1 MDHHQKTAVVLQA
14 ATSGIVLL
22 MFTLMFVV
30 GGALVALVL
39 PYRDALQI
47 GALGGALG
55 LVVCTLLSLELVAAI
70 GCLRG
75 WRLARPVLLGLSV
88 LQLLEFPIGTALG
101 GYTLWAFLRHE

>member
-1 MDHHQKTAVVLQA
+1 MDHHQRTAVLLQA

-22 MFTLMFVV
+22 MIALMLAI
-30 GGALVALVL
+30 GGALVALML
-39 PYRDALQI
+39 PYRDALEI

-55 LVVCTLLSLELVAAI
+55 LIACALLSLELVAAI

-75 WRLARPVLLGLSV
+75 WPLARPVLLGLSV